1 MQRRGFLQA
10 LLAAGAGLA
19 GARAAVQAASS
30 LPPEPVKT
38 TTPQVAITAD
48 TKPLRRNLDEA
59 QRTVMEMLKEC
70 RVRKLERIDYAV
82 GLGVSSWVVTYTHAP
97 AAPRT
102 SLDDEADQITESR
115 APVSVTVSSC
125 EQDMDIVSLGGSFYK
140 TPLTSPTYEIQV
152 EYR

>member
-10 LLAAGAGLA
+10 LLAAGAALA
-19 GARAAVQAASS
+19 GTKVAVQAAA
-30 LPPEPVKT
+30 LPASVA

-48 TKPLRRNLDEA
+48 TKPLRRNLDDA

-70 RVRKLERIDYAV
+70 RVKKLQRIDYAV
-82 GLGVSSWVVTYTHAP
+82 GLGVSSWVVAYTHAP

-102 SLDDEADQITESR
+102 SLDDEADQIVESR
-115 APVSVTVSSC
+115 APVSVSVSSYDR
-125 EQDMDIVSLGGSFYK
+125 EVDIVSLGGSFYR
-140 TPLTSPTYEIQV
+140 TPLTRPTYEIQV

>member
-10 LLAAGAGLA
+10 LLAAGAALA
-19 GARAAVQAASS
+19 GTKVAVQAAA
-30 LPPEPVKT
+30 LPAPVS

-48 TKPLRRNLDEA
+48 TKPLRRSLDDA

-70 RVRKLERIDYAV
+70 RVKELQRIDYAV

-97 AAPRT
+97 ASPRT
-102 SLDDEADQITESR
+102 SLDDEADQIVESR
-115 APVSVTVSSC
+115 APVSVSVSSC
-125 EQDMDIVSLGGSFYK
+125 EQDIDIVSLGGSFYK